1 MADPSST
8 KTWHSIRAKLTTRRL
23 IVVIMITA
31 VLLLPALLR
40 YQPPLVG
47 AAGYNTY
54 LVTDPGYW
62 GSPVKV
68 AQTFLE
74 MQPCTY
80 ELHGWDEETRLLY
93 TAVCD
98 GRETIWRYDP
108 ARDRQQPVTTIP
120 AELHTQQ
127 ANRELVLNVVRVADV
142 RPARHEPYT
151 RPLLLAE
158 AGPVSADGR
167 YTAVITQRLYSV
179 YDVIVL
185 EAGASE
191 Q

>member
-1 MADPSST
+1 MTDPSST
-8 KTWHSIRAKLTTRRL
+8 KTWQLLRPKLTTRRL
-23 IVVIMITA
+23 IIVVMITA

-47 AAGYNTY
+47 AAGYHTY

-62 GSPVKV
+62 GSPVKA
-68 AQTFLE
+68 AQVFLE

-80 ELHGWDEETRLLY
+80 DLHGWDEDNRLIY
-93 TAVCD
+93 TADCN

-108 ARDRQQPVTTIP
+108 ALHRQQTITTI
-120 AELHTQQ
+120 AADLHTQR
-127 ANRELVLNVVRVADV
+127 ANRELVLNVVRADGV

-158 AGPVSADGR
+158 AGPISADGQ
-167 YTAVITQRLYSV
+167 YTAVITQRIYSV
-179 YDVIVL
+179 YDVVVL
-185 EAGASE
+185 E
-191 Q
+191 QQRQP